1 MPITPEQ
8 MKLIKENLR
17 KSKIKK
23 EDKLLVWAVAT
34 IMYTGSLRG
43 SEIMGLKEGEFE
55 EDKMLL
61 NKNIKIHEVCM
72 NGGMVKMIL
81 ATIKNPMEMKGKG
94 NVNVEMFKQKTW
106 LCPVKALEMLRRER
120 TEEVESPFARRSNG
134 KLLTIRLF
142 NQLLQ
147 TLLRDHLEYEEG
159 TISSHSF

>member
-34 IMYTGSLRG
+34 IMYTGSLKG

-61 NKNIKIHEVCM
+61 NKNIKIHEVCI
-72 NGGMVKMIL
+72 NGI
-81 ATIKNPMEMKGKG
+81 
-94 NVNVEMFKQKTW
+94 W
-106 LCPVKALEMLRRER
+106 
-120 TEEVESPFARRSNG
+120 
-134 KLLTIRLF
+134 
-142 NQLLQ
+142 
-147 TLLRDHLEYEEG
+147 
-159 TISSHSF
+159 